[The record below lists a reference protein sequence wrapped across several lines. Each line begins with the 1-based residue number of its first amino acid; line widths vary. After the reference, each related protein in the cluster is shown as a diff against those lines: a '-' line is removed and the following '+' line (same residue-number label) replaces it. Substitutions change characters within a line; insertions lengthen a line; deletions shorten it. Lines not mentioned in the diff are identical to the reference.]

1 MGNLDQMFLR
11 NDRIQKIRQIAEEY
25 DLEHKGY
32 IAFSGGKDSTVL
44 SFLVDLALPGNKIPR
59 VYSNTGIDYLEIQR
73 FVRQLAS
80 EDERI
85 MFLQPRQNI
94 KQMLN
99 EVGYPF
105 KSKFHSHICDIYSRQ
120 GKTGCV
126 LKYAEPKANTPHSC
140 PKVLQ
145 DMFNKPLPFK
155 ISEKCCYKLKKEP
168 FKRYEEETGRHIG
181 LTGMRKSEKG
191 LRENLKCLVFEG
203 DKLHRFHPLAPVEDD
218 FIEWVIKE
226 YRIRLCVL
234 YYAPYGFKR
243 TGCAGCPYARELQE
257 ELDLMEKLL
266 PNEKIKC
273 EYLWKPVYTEY
284 RRRGYRLRKDE
295 SLQ

>member
-1 MGNLDQMFLR
+1 MGNLDQLFLR

-25 DLEHKGY
+25 DLEHNGY

-59 VYSNTGIDYLEIQR
+59 VYSNTGLDYLEIQR
-73 FVRQLAS
+73 FVRQLAT
-80 EDERI
+80 EDERFFI
-85 MFLQPRQNI
+85 IRPKKDI
-94 KQMLN
+94 KKTL
-99 EVGYPF
+99 EEYGYPF

-155 ISEKCCYKLKKEP
+155 ISEKCCYKFKKEP
-168 FKRYEEETGRHIG
+168 FALYEKESGRHIG
-181 LTGMRKSEKG
+181 LTGMRRAEKG
-191 LRENLKCLVFEG
+191 LREQLKCLVFDG

-218 FIEWVIKE
+218 FIEWVVKE
-226 YRIRLCVL
+226 YNIRLCVL

-243 TGCAGCPYARELQE
+243 TGCNSCPFARNLQE
-257 ELDLMEKLL
+257 ELDTLEKLL
-266 PNEKIKC
+266 PNERARA

-284 RRRGYRLRKDE
+284 RRRGYRLRKE
-295 SLQ
+295 EE

>member
-1 MGNLDQMFLR
+1 MKNQDQLFLR
-11 NDRIQKIRQIAEEY
+11 DDRIQKIRQIAEEY

-73 FVRQLAS
+73 FVRQLAT

-120 GKTGCV
+120 GKSGCV

-145 DMFNKPLPFK
+145 DMFNSPLPFK

-168 FKRYEEETGRHIG
+168 FKRYEKETGRHIG

-218 FIEWVIKE
+218 FIEWVINE
-226 YRIRLCVL
+226 YKIRLCVL

-284 RRRGYRLRKDE
+284 RKRGYRLRKDE